1 MPDLIQP
8 ITFPEHLKDFLFDNF
23 YDKKRQFQY
32 LDKCDKL
39 LDKIEDVTEQQ
50 HEDLA
55 QLSTHMAKN
64 LPKLLELEQK
74 GIVVQAEYF
83 SLLLPFTK
91 EEEKQVTG
99 EQKADMFANIHK
111 FLMGVAAL
119 HPRELLLKNDL
130 YLKLFKQVT
139 GTDFA
144 FWFQERMARAALLMR
159 EYLQDQGLDFESPKD
174 IPETEDELGDLIH
187 DLLIGHFGK
196 FVNLKIFEQNNR
208 PSPLEAYQN
217 LMHERLNGRLDKRQY
232 KQAVT
237 TMIFQYKQLSDI
249 AAGLN
254 LEDLRNDLVIRAIF
268 TQLNYKGLKVT
279 LKLHSILHEIF
290 MSYPR
295 LTSQLNKSD
304 YYQLVALLEDPLPS
318 VVPFDAL
325 FNLSVKYMELVQS
338 RMYKCQ
344 RTDSTDEI
352 EKEFDE
358 DDDEF
363 DINEDFDNDED
374 FEDEDVAEIPLN
386 DARRLKKLLSAFY
399 KLLKLRF
406 QEQRM
411 DPSFRR
417 FVFQYKDYKVK
428 STEVI
433 TLTMADAKPLL
444 EKFGAF
450 TQQMK
455 KGRNAALK
463 HIDEVFEY

>member
-8 ITFPEHLKDFLFDNF
+8 ILFPEHLKDYLFDNF
-23 YDKKRQFQY
+23 YDKKRHFQY

-39 LDKIEDVTEQQ
+39 LDKIEDITEQQ

-144 FWFQERMARAALLMR
+144 FWFQERMARATILMR
-159 EYLQDQGLDFESPKD
+159 EYLQAQGLDFEAPKD
-174 IPETEDELGDLIH
+174 IPETEVELGDLIH

-196 FVNLKIFEQNNR
+196 FVKLKIFEQNNR
-208 PSPLEAYQN
+208 PSPLETYQN

-254 LEDLRNDLVIRAIF
+254 LEDLRNDLAIRAIF
-268 TQLNYKGLKVT
+268 TQLNFKGLKVT
-279 LKLHSILHEIF
+279 LRLHSILREIF
-290 MSYPR
+290 MSYPQ

-304 YYQLVALLEDPLPS
+304 YYQLVDLLEDPLPN
-318 VVPFDAL
+318 VVPFNAL
-325 FNLSVKYMELVQS
+325 FNLSVKYMELIQS
-338 RMYKCQ
+338 RKYKCK
-344 RTDSTDEI
+344 RTDSTNEV
-352 EKEFDE
+352 EEEFDE
-358 DDDEF
+358 DDEDF
-363 DINEDFDNDED
+363 YLDEDFDNDED

-386 DARRLKKLLSAFY
+386 DARLLKMLLSAFY

-417 FVFQYKDYKVK
+417 FVFQFKDYKVK
-428 STEVI
+428 STKVI

-463 HIDEVFEY
+463 HIDDVFEY